1 MVRYVVQTTLLLSVI
16 MLSLG
21 ISSSV
26 PTEMMK
32 IGTVAAQSES
42 PSVIIQQINLEVK
55 KDGVYQTLEEL
66 IIDDPTTDIQL
77 RMPQFLNKSAI
88 RVNASY
94 STIIGSSEEIVIHFF
109 AIEVYE
115 IRTGENDNFTVV
127 AGISPYS
134 YNSPE
139 ELVLPPNSSKSEIV
153 EIPSLILPIFGN
165 FKFAFKV
172 QYHIKGGSEIPE
184 VTYFAQNMSFELVES
199 LPEPPYIILFVFYTV
214 AFVLI
219 AFVILGIYGN
229 RKYKNAD

>member
-21 ISSSV
+21 ISTSV
-26 PTEMMK
+26 PTEMMR
-32 IGTVAAQSES
+32 IDSVVAQSES
-42 PSVIIQQINLEVK
+42 PSVVIQQVNLEVK
-55 KDGVYQTLEEL
+55 KDGVYQALEEL
-66 IIDDPTTDIQL
+66 IIDDNTTDIQL
-77 RMPQFLNKSAI
+77 RTPQFLNKSAI

-94 STIIGSSEEIVIHFF
+94 STSIGGSEEIVVHFF
-109 AIEVYE
+109 SIEVYE
-115 IRTGENDNFTVV
+115 VITGENANFTVV

-134 YNSPE
+134 YQTPE

-165 FKFAFKV
+165 FKFVFKV
-172 QYHIKGGSEIPE
+172 QYHIKGGSEVPE
-184 VTYFAQNMSFELVES
+184 ISYFAQNMSFQLVES
-199 LPEPPYIILFVFYTV
+199 LPEPPYAILFVFYAI

-229 RKYKNAD
+229 RKYKDLS